1 MKMIATCAAYAF
13 AFILFSV
20 SPVSGYV
27 SEPEGPC
34 APFNLIVLD
43 PGHGGD
49 DSGAI
54 GPSGI
59 KEKDIVL
66 GVALKLKRLLTEQY
80 GCNVEMTRKDDVFI
94 PLKERPA
101 FANRAM
107 ADVFISIHANA
118 SAKRDS
124 SGIETFFLSMDATD
138 EEARRVAAFENSF
151 TGAAIAG
158 SSAGGDDIK
167 DILWDMTNTEAHH
180 ESLILAESVHVNL
193 IESTERLNRGI
204 RQAPFAVLFGS
215 AMPAVLVEI
224 GFISNHAEEKWL
236 QSPDAQASIV
246 ESLAKGILGFK
257 DVMERAASTATTS
270 VPTGT
275 LSATGAY

>member
-1 MKMIATCAAYAF
+1 MKGIAIHAAYAIV
-13 AFILFSV
+13 FILLTAGIGH
-20 SPVSGYV
+20 GYV

-34 APFNLIVLD
+34 SPLNLIVLD
-43 PGHGGD
+43 PGHGGE

-54 GPSGI
+54 GPEGV
-59 KEKDIVL
+59 KEKDVVL
-66 GVALKLKRLLTEQY
+66 SVALKLKRLLVEQY

-94 PLKERPA
+94 PLKQRPA

-118 SAKRDS
+118 SPKRDS
-124 SGIETFFLSMDATD
+124 SGIETFFLSIDATD

-151 TGAAIAG
+151 ADPALAGPSAA
-158 SSAGGDDIK
+158 GDDIK
-167 DILWDMTNTEAHH
+167 DILWDMTNTESHH
-180 ESLILAESVHVNL
+180 ESQILAESMHLNL
-193 IESTERLNRGI
+193 IEGAERLNRGI

-236 QSPDAQASIV
+236 ETPDAQAIIAGA
-246 ESLAKGILGFK
+246 LAKGILGFK
-257 DVMERAASTATTS
+257 DIMQKASPPATA
-270 VPTGT
+270 
-275 LSATGAY
+275 GAY